1 MFIFQELS
9 LFDYDLPCIAFFSWS
24 LFLSSRVLHK
34 VMSFEIEEQLLDLI
48 SWIIPNSE
56 WSYWVFNRNDLQDW
70 LQFMELCRFNHL
82 KFTFV
87 ILPNA
92 FLFSQPFFEIFLD
105 WEIVLIRFSQ
115 KGFVAFL
122 ENNFWNYFVTH
133 FIIYYFF
140 VGS

>member
-1 MFIFQELS
+1 MFIFEELS
-9 LFDYDLPCIAFFSWS
+9 LFDYDLPCITFFSWS